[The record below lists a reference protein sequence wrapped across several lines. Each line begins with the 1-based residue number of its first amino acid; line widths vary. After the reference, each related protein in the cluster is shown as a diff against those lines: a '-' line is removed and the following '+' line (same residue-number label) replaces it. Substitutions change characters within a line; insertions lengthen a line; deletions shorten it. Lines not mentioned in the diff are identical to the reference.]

1 MRLIIKFVL
10 IALMVAAC
18 ACDKDNRPQQPQP
31 TGDTLDPNEPENPG
45 LGFTETDSFTKDFDD
60 RGNGNTAAENWE
72 NFRIPQGQH
81 YNNLRNIGLF
91 PHDSLAFEV
100 VFDSTAIYQ
109 TQNPANQADWN
120 KLMGF
125 SDCGTHHHTNSAR
138 VVWRYLPASGGF
150 QLGEYYY
157 SNGSRSFSALGN
169 FQLNDTIP
177 VKLYISKGYY
187 QVEVGQKTGQ
197 EQRACN
203 TSIGRYMLFPYF
215 GGDETAPHDINIY
228 IHQTYP

>member
-10 IALMVAAC
+10 IALVVAAC
-18 ACDKDNRPQQPQP
+18 ACDKDNRPQEPQP
-31 TGDTLDPNEPENPG
+31 TGDSLDPKEPDNPDPG
-45 LGFTETDSFTKDFDD
+45 ALETDSFSREFDD
-60 RGNGNTAAENWE
+60 RGSRTVLTENWE

-81 YNNLRNIGLF
+81 YNSLRNIGLF
-91 PHDSLAFEV
+91 PNDSLAFEV

-109 TQNPANQADWN
+109 TQNPSNQADWN

-125 SDCGTHHHTNSAR
+125 SDCGTHHHTNSVR

-157 SNGSRSFSALGN
+157 INGTRSFSTLGN
-169 FQLNDTIP
+169 YQLNDTIP
-177 VKLYISKGYY
+177 VQVYVSNGYY
-187 QVEVGQKTGQ
+187 QMVVGPNVGQ
-197 EQRACN
+197 EQRACHS
-203 TSIGRYMLFPYF
+203 SIGRYMLFPYF
-215 GGDETAPHDINIY
+215 GGDEPAPQDINIF